1 MLYQNYMSA
10 IDLSTASHN
19 FRRYMEELVKKN
31 GLSRCHACDLSEII
45 YKALYTYQPNTRSYE
60 HVNSPHAAN
69 ARTGGSILGRRA
81 RWGRGS
87 RGGCKRRG
95 QAKPLKTLM
104 ADLFEGHPGREFL
117 LLEDDCYQFH
127 LDFRQGC

>member
-10 IDLSTASHN
+10 KNLSTASQK
-19 FRRYMEELVKKN
+19 FRRYMEEHVKKN
-31 GLSRCHACDLSEII
+31 GLSRCHACDVSEII
-45 YKALYTYQPNTRSYE
+45 LKTLYIPINQTRSYE
-60 HVNSPHAAN
+60 HVNSAHAAN
-69 ARTGGSILGRRA
+69 ARTGGSILGGRA
-81 RWGRGS
+81 RWGRGC

-117 LLEDDCYQFH
+117 LLKDDCYQFH